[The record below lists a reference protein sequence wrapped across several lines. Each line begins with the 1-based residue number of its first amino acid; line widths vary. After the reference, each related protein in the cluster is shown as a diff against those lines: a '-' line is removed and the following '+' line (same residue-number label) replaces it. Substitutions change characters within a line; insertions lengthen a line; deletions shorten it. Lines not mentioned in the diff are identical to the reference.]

1 MSVSSYPFYSL
12 PFKLLNKEMNF
23 PFSPL
28 KLPNKGREEY
38 SKIIIFIYFHSI
50 LFPPPKRGLK
60 LEFDKLEFQAI
71 RKLKFQV
78 V

>member
-12 PFKLLNKEMNF
+12 PFKLLKKGMNF
-23 PFSPL
+23 SFSPL
-28 KLPNKGREEY
+28 KLPNKGKEEY
-38 SKIIIFIYFHSI
+38 SKVILFIHFHCI

-60 LEFDKLEFQAI
+60 HKFDKLEFQAI